1 MVIFLMPAQPIG
13 LMADAPLLS
22 GSEFALSACP
32 LTLAKA
38 AASSGSSSASST
50 SAQADRK
57 EPFTYQEAVGKL
69 SALILTLEAEHH
81 PGSRLLHTV
90 PRRRHCVIKCACI
103 LTGRIYKG
111 KQEHMPQILLSK
123 GLTGQGRCSKLSH
136 PVDLDFI
143 HGGYRARFPIVIH
156 PRLVHP
162 ALVLSVLY
170 GECPGL
176 DGLLHFLQAGR
187 LFAAGSQGEG

>member
-1 MVIFLMPAQPIG
+1 
-13 LMADAPLLS
+13 
-22 GSEFALSACP
+22 
-32 LTLAKA
+32 
-38 AASSGSSSASST
+38 
-50 SAQADRK
+50 
-57 EPFTYQEAVGKL
+57 
-69 SALILTLEAEHH
+69 
-81 PGSRLLHTV
+81 
-90 PRRRHCVIKCACI
+90 
-103 LTGRIYKG
+103 
-111 KQEHMPQILLSK
+111 MPQILLSK

-143 HGGYRARFPIVIH
+143 HGGYRARFTIAIH

>member
-1 MVIFLMPAQPIG
+1 
-13 LMADAPLLS
+13 
-22 GSEFALSACP
+22 
-32 LTLAKA
+32 
-38 AASSGSSSASST
+38 
-50 SAQADRK
+50 
-57 EPFTYQEAVGKL
+57 
-69 SALILTLEAEHH
+69 
-81 PGSRLLHTV
+81 
-90 PRRRHCVIKCACI
+90 
-103 LTGRIYKG
+103 
-111 KQEHMPQILLSK
+111 MPQILLSK
-123 GLTGQGRCSKLSH
+123 GLTGQGRCGKLSH

-143 HGGYRARFPIVIH
+143 RGGYRARFPIAIH